1 MDIVVCLVLFIL
13 AYWLAPTIG
22 AALSTLQITYP
33 GSLLLAIA
41 FIFMIVMF
49 FLCSKEI
56 QSERNKGADGSQA
69 GIKILYLC
77 EFGSVGLFLIYT
89 IRALWLNYP

>member
-1 MDIVVCLVLFIL
+1 MDIVVYLILFFL
-13 AYWLAPTIG
+13 AYWFAPTIG
-22 AALSTLQITYP
+22 AALSRLQIAYP
-33 GSLLLAIA
+33 GSLLMAIA

-49 FLCSKEI
+49 VVCSKEI
-56 QSERNKGADGSQA
+56 RNERSKGDNGSQA

-77 EFGSVGLFLIYT
+77 EYGSVGLFLIYT

>member
-1 MDIVVCLVLFIL
+1 MDIIVYLILFIL
-13 AYWLAPTIG
+13 AYWFAPTIG
-22 AALSTLQITYP
+22 AALSRLQIAYP
-33 GSLLLAIA
+33 GSLLMAIA

-49 FLCSKEI
+49 VVCSKEI

-89 IRALWLNYP
+89 IRVLWLNYP

>member
-1 MDIVVCLVLFIL
+1 MDIVVCLILFIL
-13 AYWLAPTIG
+13 AYWFAPTIG
-22 AALSTLQITYP
+22 AALSRLQITYP
-33 GSLLLAIA
+33 GSLLMAIT

-49 FLCSKEI
+49 VVCSKEI
-56 QSERNKGADGSQA
+56 RNERNKGDNGSQA

-77 EFGSVGLFLIYT
+77 EYGSVGLFLIYA

>member
-13 AYWLAPTIG
+13 AYWFAPTIG
-22 AALSTLQITYP
+22 AALSRLQITYP

-56 QSERNKGADGSQA
+56 RNERNKGTDGSQA

-77 EFGSVGLFLIYT
+77 EYGSIGVFLICA
-89 IRALWLNYP
+89 IRALWLNYS

>member
-1 MDIVVCLVLFIL
+1 MDIVVYLILFIL

-77 EFGSVGLFLIYT
+77 EYGSIGLSLICA

>member
-1 MDIVVCLVLFIL
+1 MDIVVYLILFFL
-13 AYWLAPTIG
+13 AYWFAPTIG
-22 AALSTLQITYP
+22 AALSRLQITYP

-56 QSERNKGADGSQA
+56 RNERNKGADGSQA